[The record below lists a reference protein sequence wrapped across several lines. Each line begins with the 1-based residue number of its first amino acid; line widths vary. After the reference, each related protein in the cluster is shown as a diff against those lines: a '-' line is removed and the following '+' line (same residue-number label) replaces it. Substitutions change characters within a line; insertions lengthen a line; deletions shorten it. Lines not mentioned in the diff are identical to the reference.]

1 MNNNVYDKVNLKGSI
16 SYLQNLT
23 NRQLTN
29 LTRNELAKV
38 VSKLASAANK
48 RTKRLIQSGVP
59 SPALIG
65 RVERGKVKFSVKG
78 KNVDELKKEYLE
90 VKSYLSSETSTVKG
104 ARKVMNTVID
114 TLKNKKG
121 IEITENQYKDFF
133 KIYERVK
140 EVDPYI
146 SSQSMKYKVF
156 EAISNKMDYANPDD
170 VIDSVIDDLENL
182 YEQSMKESD
191 DYDLSR
197 FFEIE

>member
-65 RVERGKVKFSVKG
+65 RIERGKVHFGVKG
-78 KNVDELKKEYLE
+78 KNTDQLKKEYLE

-146 SSQSMKYKVF
+146 SSQQMKYKVF
-156 EAISNKMDYANPDD
+156 ESISNKMDFADPDD
-170 VIDSVIDDLENL
+170 VINSVIDDLENL
-182 YEQSMKESD
+182 YEQSVKESEE
-191 DYDLSR
+191 YDLSR
-197 FFEIE
+197 FFEID

>member
-16 SYLQNLT
+16 SYLQNLS

-48 RTKRLIQSGVP
+48 RIKRLLQNNVP

-65 RVERGKVKFSVKG
+65 RFERGKIHFSVKG

-90 VKSYLSSETSTVKG
+90 VKSYLSAETSTVKG
-104 ARKVMNTVID
+104 ARKVMNTVIN
-114 TLKNKKG
+114 TLKNEKG
-121 IEITENQYKDFF
+121 IEITEDQYSAFF
-133 KIYERVK
+133 RIYEAVK
-140 EVDPYI
+140 ERDPYI
-146 SSQSMKYKVF
+146 SLQNIKYQVF
-156 EAISNKMDYANPDD
+156 EAIANEIDFSSADD
-170 VIDSVIDDLENL
+170 IVKNIIENL
-182 YEQSMKESD
+182 EELYKQSMKESD

>member
-1 MNNNVYDKVNLKGSI
+1 MNNNVYDKVNLKGSV

-65 RVERGKVKFSVKG
+65 RIERGKVKFSVKG

-90 VKSYLSSETSTVKG
+90 VKSYLSAETSTVKG
-104 ARKVMNTVID
+104 ARKVMNTVIN
-114 TLKNKKG
+114 TLKNEKG
-121 IEITENQYKDFF
+121 IEITEDQYKNFF
-133 KIYERVK
+133 KIFERVK
-140 EVDPYI
+140 EVDPYV
-146 SSQSMKYKVF
+146 SSQQMKYKVF
-156 EAISNKMDYANPDD
+156 EAISNKIDYADPDE
-170 VIDSVIDDLENL
+170 VIGSVIDDLEKL
-182 YEQSMKESD
+182 YEQSVKESE

-197 FFEIE
+197 FFEVE

>member
-1 MNNNVYDKVNLKGSI
+1 MNNNVYDKVNLKGSVK
-16 SYLQNLT
+16 YLQNLT

-65 RVERGKVKFSVKG
+65 RIERGKVKFSVKG

-140 EVDPYI
+140 EADPYI
-146 SSQSMKYKVF
+146 SSQQMKYKVF

-182 YEQSMKESD
+182 YEQSMKESE

>member
-16 SYLQNLT
+16 SYLQNLS

-29 LTRNELAKV
+29 LTRNEFAKV

-121 IEITENQYKDFF
+121 IEITENQYKNFF

-140 EVDPYI
+140 EADPYI
-146 SSQSMKYKVF
+146 SSQQMKYKVF

-182 YEQSMKESD
+182 YEQSMKESE

>member
-38 VSKLASAANK
+38 VSKLASASNK

-140 EVDPYI
+140 EADPYI
-146 SSQSMKYKVF
+146 SSQQMKYKVF

>member
-48 RTKRLIQSGVP
+48 RTKRLMQSGVP

-104 ARKVMNTVID
+104 ARKVMNTVIN
-114 TLKNKKG
+114 TLKNERG
-121 IEITENQYKDFF
+121 IEITEDQYKNFF
-133 KIYERVK
+133 KIFERVK
-140 EVDPYI
+140 EVDPYV
-146 SSQSMKYKVF
+146 SSQQMKYRVF
-156 EAISNKMDYANPDD
+156 EAISNRMDYANPDE
-170 VIDSVIDDLENL
+170 VIKSVINDLEIL
-182 YEQSMKESD
+182 YEQSMKESE

>member
-1 MNNNVYDKVNLKGSI
+1 MNNNVYDKVNLKGSV

-29 LTRNELAKV
+29 LTRKELAKV
-38 VSKLASAANK
+38 VSKLASASNK
-48 RTKRLIQSGVP
+48 RIKRLIQSGVP

-65 RVERGKVKFSVKG
+65 LIERGKVHFGVKG
-78 KNVDELKKEYLE
+78 KNIDQLKKEYLE

-146 SSQSMKYKVF
+146 SSQQMKYKVF
-156 EAISNKMDYANPDD
+156 ESISNKMDYANPDD

-182 YEQSMKESD
+182 YEQSVKESEE
-191 DYDLSR
+191 YDLSR
-197 FFEIE
+197 FFEID

>member
-16 SYLQNLT
+16 SYLQNLS

-48 RTKRLIQSGVP
+48 RTKRLIQSEVP

-140 EVDPYI
+140 EADPYI
-146 SSQSMKYKVF
+146 SSQQMKYKVF

-182 YEQSMKESD
+182 YEQSMKESE

>member
-16 SYLQNLT
+16 SYLQNLS

-48 RTKRLIQSGVP
+48 RIKRLLQNNVP

-65 RVERGKVKFSVKG
+65 RFERGKIHFSVKG

-90 VKSYLSSETSTVKG
+90 VKSYLSAETSTVKG
-104 ARKVMNTVID
+104 ARKVMNTVIN
-114 TLKNKKG
+114 TLKNEKG
-121 IEITENQYKDFF
+121 IEITEDQYSAFF
-133 KIYERVK
+133 RIYEAVK
-140 EVDPYI
+140 ERDPYI
-146 SSQSMKYKVF
+146 SLQNIKYQVF
-156 EAISNKMDYANPDD
+156 EAIANEIDFSSADD
-170 VIDSVIDDLENL
+170 IVKNIIENL
-182 YEQSMKESD
+182 EELYKQLMKESD

>member
-23 NRQLTN
+23 NRQVTN

-48 RTKRLIQSGVP
+48 RIKRLIQSGVP

-114 TLKNKKG
+114 TLKNKNG

-140 EVDPYI
+140 EADPYI
-146 SSQSMKYKVF
+146 SSQQMKYKVF